1 MSNQHKKPILAFIV
15 LAVIAAALVG
25 SQVHARADG
34 SRFVAAGPIAAHTQV
49 QGGVHLLPNAHD
61 RDNPADRSEDR
72 AAAPDAAS
80 DSSDDAADGPG
91 PAADSRPAQA
101 RPKPFAVLLT
111 EPLDV
116 PVERPVRRKDTRGNS
131 PRPDRAE
138 THKTRPG
145 YAGHPGVGA
154 AGKSRPDRHPGK
166 HLGPGDAL
174 GHSLE
179 HSPGQARG
187 HDHSHTNRG
196 PAGRPFR

>member
-1 MSNQHKKPILAFIV
+1 MSNQHKKPILAFVV

-49 QGGVHLLPNAHD
+49 QGGVLSLPNAHD

-80 DSSDDAADGPG
+80 DSSDDATDAPG
-91 PAADSRPAQA
+91 PAADSRAAQA
-101 RPKPFAVLLT
+101 RPKPFAVVLT

-116 PVERPVRRKDTRGNS
+116 PVERPVRRKDTRGDS
-131 PRPDRAE
+131 TRPDRAE
-138 THKTRPG
+138 SHKTLPG
-145 YAGHPGVGA
+145 HAGHPGVGA

-166 HLGPGDAL
+166 HLAL
-174 GHSLE
+174 GHSRGRDL
-179 HSPGQARG
+179 GQARG
-187 HDHSHTNRG
+187 RDHSHTNPG
-196 PAGRPFR
+196 PAGRPSR